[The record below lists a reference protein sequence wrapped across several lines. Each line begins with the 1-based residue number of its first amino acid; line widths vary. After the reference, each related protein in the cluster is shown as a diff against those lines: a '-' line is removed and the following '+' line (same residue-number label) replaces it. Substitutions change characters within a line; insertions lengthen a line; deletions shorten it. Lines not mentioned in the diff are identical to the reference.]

1 LRQDGALEVGLVL
14 AGAADTVAV
23 LVHGVVGGRWAR
35 EQLHAVE
42 LPELQ
47 LFGDADV
54 GRRVFYVTWHV
65 VTAVF
70 VVCAATLYLM
80 AFDAFDS
87 AELLRLVAALHLAFA
102 VVAIVL
108 FARRLDA
115 LAGRVPPV
123 FAACMGTVTVACW
136 LASR

>member
-1 LRQDGALEVGLVL
+1 MDLALVL
-14 AGAADTVAV
+14 AGTADSVAV

-35 EQLHAVE
+35 RQLGAVQ
-42 LPELQ
+42 LPESA

-54 GRRVFYVTWHV
+54 ARRVFDVTWHA

-70 VVCAATLYLM
+70 VVSAVTLYLM
-80 AFDAFDS
+80 AFDAFAS
-87 AELLRLVAALHLAFA
+87 AQLLRFVAALHLAFA
-102 VVAIVL
+102 VVAVVV

-115 LAGRVPPV
+115 VVGRVPPV
-123 FAACMGTVTVACW
+123 FATCMGTVTVVCW

>member
-1 LRQDGALEVGLVL
+1 MQLALAL

-23 LVHGVVGGRWAR
+23 LVHGVVGGQWAR
-35 EQLHAVE
+35 DQLRAVE
-42 LPELQ
+42 LPESP
-47 LFGDADV
+47 LFGDPDV
-54 GRRVFYVTWHV
+54 ARRVFYVTWHA

-70 VVCAATLYLM
+70 VVCAVTLYLM

-87 AELLRLVAALHLAFA
+87 PEPLRLVAALHLAFA
-102 VVAIVL
+102 VVAMAL

-123 FAACMGTVTVACW
+123 FAACMATVTVATW